1 MAAIDVVS
9 ADDTESGQE
18 LASSLLAQAFADDP
32 VIRWVQ
38 PDRSTDRAFHRATL
52 RWAHPHGVVD
62 VAMRDGVGVG
72 AAIWDPPGATLS
84 GVETARMAAAFTR
97 VLGSAFVRGAIV
109 DKMCDERR
117 PDEPHW
123 YLAELGAAVQ
133 GMGVGTTL
141 LRAGVDRAD
150 GLAYLESSNEINVPL
165 YERFGFVVTGEIH
178 LPRGGP
184 TLWTMERRG

>member
-97 VLGSAFVRGAIV
+97 VLGSASDASGQDLRERLRDFAQELSEAAHRKGSALRDAVSRGTASQ
-109 DKMCDERR
+109 D
-117 PDEPHW
+117 
-123 YLAELGAAVQ
+123 
-133 GMGVGTTL
+133 
-141 LRAGVDRAD
+141 
-150 GLAYLESSNEINVPL
+150 
-165 YERFGFVVTGEIH
+165 
-178 LPRGGP
+178 
-184 TLWTMERRG
+184 